1 MPGRAGGL
9 REDGAYRA
17 ASDYSNLKGHTLSIN
32 EKDFSFN
39 RYPRLSG
46 MPATDSGRAVG
57 DARPLRSDARRSRDA
72 ILAAVADLLAERGPG
87 FTLTDAARRSG
98 VATATAYRHFPSVDD
113 AVSAYY
119 DQLCAGL
126 LAALS
131 AVPDTL
137 DPASRIRG
145 ICREWAV
152 QAASWG
158 PAAVYLR
165 SPRGFLDRLDS
176 GDPFLAAVH
185 ELLSAV
191 LRAAAAAGVISA
203 QDLSYATLLW
213 VTLFDERVVLDLTHT
228 RGLSP
233 EAAAGRLADTLLA
246 ALQAPTAEEPG

>member
-9 REDGAYRA
+9 GKDGADRT
-17 ASDYSNLKGHTLSIN
+17 ASNYSNLETHIPSIN
-32 EKDFSFN
+32 EKHFSLVT
-39 RYPRLSG
+39 YPRLSG

-72 ILAAVADLLAERGPG
+72 ILAAVAVLLTERGPG
-87 FTLTDAARRSG
+87 FTLTDVARRSG

-119 DQLCAGL
+119 DQLCADL
-126 LAALS
+126 LAALCT
-131 AVPDTL
+131 VPDSL
-137 DPASRIRG
+137 DPVSRIRG
-145 ICREWAV
+145 ICREWAA

-176 GDPFLAAVH
+176 GDPFLTAVH
-185 ELLSAV
+185 DLLSGV
-191 LRAAAAAGVISA
+191 LRAAVEAGVIPA

-228 RGLSP
+228 RGLSAD
-233 EAAAGRLADTLLA
+233 AAADRLGSALLA
-246 ALQAPTAEEPG
+246 ALRAPAA

>member
-9 REDGAYRA
+9 REDGANRA
-17 ASDYSNLKGHTLSIN
+17 GSDYSNLETHIPSIN
-32 EKDFSFN
+32 EKNFSLI
-39 RYPRLSG
+39 RCPRLSG

-72 ILAAVADLLAERGPG
+72 ILAAVAELLTERGPG

-126 LAALS
+126 LAS
-131 AVPDTL
+131 WGTVPEHL

-145 ICREWAV
+145 ICHEWAA

-176 GDPFLAAVH
+176 GDPFLNAVH
-185 ELLSAV
+185 DLLSGV
-191 LRAAAAAGVISA
+191 LRAAVEAGVIPA

-233 EAAAGRLADTLLA
+233 AAAADWLANALLA
-246 ALQAPTAEEPG
+246 SLRASAAEEPS

>member
-9 REDGAYRA
+9 RKDGADRA
-17 ASDYSNLKGHTLSIN
+17 GSDYSNLETHIPSIS
-32 EKDFSFN
+32 EKNFSLVT
-39 RYPRLSG
+39 YPRLFG
-46 MPATDSGRAVG
+46 MPVTGSGRAVG

-119 DQLCAGL
+119 DQLCDGM
-126 LAALS
+126 LAAFVT
-131 AVPDTL
+131 VPDSL

-145 ICREWAV
+145 ICREWAA

-176 GDPFLAAVH
+176 GDPFVAALH
-185 ELLSAV
+185 NLLSGV
-191 LRAAAAAGVISA
+191 LRAAVDAGVIPA
-203 QDLSYATLLW
+203 QDLGYATLLW

-228 RGLSP
+228 HGLSP
-233 EAAAGRLADTLLA
+233 AAAADRLARALLA
-246 ALQAPTAEEPG
+246 ALRALAAEEPS